1 MDTETGNLLP
11 VNLTPNRFS
20 HFTADN
26 IDINDSTL
34 DGKDTFHATQVAAWQ
49 RGPEE
54 MIVFATVN
62 ASSSERKLNV
72 REVMNTLIP
81 VHVIEGKSEPRFKQ
95 QVEIITFQANQGMFR
110 EAIEAWSKD
119 MAFHIKRQTQG
130 VPETWSSFNQT
141 LCDDNYEVTTVAY
154 MPIIQAPAH
163 EIDTLDTVVKR
174 CMYISEQ
181 LGQTYTVITVDQAL
195 YFKLMDL
202 KWCVDDYRE
211 KLIVRMGG
219 LHIAMNFL
227 KTIGD
232 HMEGS
237 GIDSI

>member
-1 MDTETGNLLP
+1 M
-11 VNLTPNRFS
+11 
-20 HFTADN
+20 
-26 IDINDSTL
+26 
-34 DGKDTFHATQVAAWQ
+34 Q
-49 RGPEE
+49 RGLEE
-54 MIVFATVN
+54 MIVLTTIN
-62 ASSSERKLNV
+62 AFSSERKLNV
-72 REVMNTLIP
+72 PEVMNTLIP
-81 VHVIEGKSEPRFKQ
+81 VHLIEGKSEPRFKQ
-95 QVEIITFQANQGMFR
+95 QFEIKTFQANQGMCR

-119 MAFHIKRQTQG
+119 MAFHMKRRTQE
-130 VPETWSSFNQT
+130 VPETWPSFNQT
-141 LCDDNYEVTTVAY
+141 LCDDNYDVTTEAY

-163 EIDTLDTVVKR
+163 EIDTLNTVVKR

-181 LGQTYTVITVDQAL
+181 LGQTYTVITVYQAL

-237 GIDSI
+237 GIDSIWVESALLGPNATYEALSGKHYSRGIRANKITAQAL